1 MSFFKDLFQ
10 GNNKHYS
17 KQLIKKS
24 SSKQAILIKEVSI
37 FNGKDKEISA
47 PQDVLLEQGII
58 KKIGSNLKVADERT
72 YKIIDGSNKTL
83 MPGLV
88 DAHVHISG
96 SGAVPWKNIAANEAY
111 NLSAY
116 LYSGITTVYD
126 LGGIASKLHK
136 LAKQVEDG
144 TVLGPSFYHCHI
156 PMTIKN
162 SHPIPLTQEML
173 FWPLSA
179 LINQVAPTI
188 DAIEKAPKVIA
199 KYLKQKGVSY
209 VKLTSDQIPVGSPE
223 MSFEQIQALTEE
235 AHKKNRK
242 VFIHIGS
249 PENAVNA
256 AQAGVDIIAHG
267 VWRGKLTEAQADQIA
282 ACKIPVIYTL
292 AGFQNVAQIYE
303 GKYIPNELDRLLVP
317 NAILDPVSAQKGLD
331 VKKKE
336 VMGAFFETVHTNRP
350 YWRNNFQLL
359 KDRGVRIIVGTDSSL
374 PGTYA
379 GASYFQEI
387 DALKDFG
394 LSNFE
399 ILSGATYY
407 SSKLFLENPDF
418 GLVEEGKKANL
429 LLLNGNPLLDL
440 ELVKQPEM
448 ILLKGDIIERLV

>member
-1 MSFFKDLFQ
+1 MSFFKNLFE
-10 GNNKHYS
+10 GNNKYYS
-17 KQLIKKS
+17 KQLVKKNS
-24 SSKQAILIKEVSI
+24 IQQPILIKNVSI
-37 FNGKDKEISA
+37 FNGKDNTTSTPK
-47 PQDVLLEQGII
+47 DVLLEQGLI
-58 KKIGSNLKVADERT
+58 KKIGVNLEMLEATT
-72 YKIIDGSNKTL
+72 YKVIDGTNKTL
-83 MPGLV
+83 MPGLI

-126 LGGIASKLHK
+126 LGGIASKLQK
-136 LAKQVEDG
+136 LSQQVENG
-144 TVLGPSFYHCHI
+144 TILGPSFYHCYI

-179 LINQVAPTI
+179 LINQIAPTI
-188 DAIEKAPKVIA
+188 NATSEAPKAIA
-199 KYLKQKGVSY
+199 KYLKKGVSY

-223 MSFEQIQALTEE
+223 MSFEQIQALTKE

-267 VWRGKLTEAQADQIA
+267 VWRGQLTEKQADQIA
-282 ACKIPVIYTL
+282 ACNIPVIYTL

-303 GKYIPNELDRLLVP
+303 GKYQPNELDRRLVP
-317 NAILDPVSAQKGLD
+317 NVILDPVSGKKGLD
-331 VKKKE
+331 VKTKE
-336 VMGAFFETVHTNRP
+336 VMGAFFESVHVNRP
-350 YWRNNFQLL
+350 YWRNNLKLL
-359 KDRGVRIIVGTDSSL
+359 RERGVKIVVGTDSSL

-379 GASYFQEI
+379 GASYYQEI

-399 ILSGATYY
+399 ILSGATYF

-418 GLVEEGKKANL
+418 GIVAEGKKANL
-429 LLLNGNPLLDL
+429 LLLNGNPLVDL
-440 ELVKQPEM
+440 EVVKRPEV